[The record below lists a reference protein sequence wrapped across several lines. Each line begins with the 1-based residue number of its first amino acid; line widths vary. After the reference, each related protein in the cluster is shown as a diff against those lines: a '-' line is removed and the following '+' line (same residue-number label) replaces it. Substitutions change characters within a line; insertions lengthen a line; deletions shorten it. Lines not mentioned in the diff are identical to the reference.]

1 MEITDAVKTV
11 KCPECGRDLEE
22 AISEAY
28 ENPKFEFSG
37 NGDVDLSVTCECGK
51 ELEEVFTYF
60 GMWDPKEGEYI
71 FEY

>member
-1 MEITDAVKTV
+1 MKTIE
-11 KCPECGRDLEE
+11 CPECGRDLEE
-22 AISEAY
+22 PISEAY
-28 ENPKFEFSG
+28 ENPKLEVSG
-37 NGDVDLSVTCECGK
+37 NGDVGLSVICECGK